1 MSDHIQIRRYEE
13 GDAPAL
19 AAVFFDS
26 VRQGARGDYTA
37 EQVEAWLPKPV
48 DPHFFTSRASD
59 GRTLL
64 VATDDRDVIA
74 YGDLEPDWHI
84 DHLYCTSRWIGRGV
98 GSRLYAELEA
108 DAHTRCLTRL
118 TIEASEPAR
127 RLFER
132 RGFHVDRRND
142 LIRNGVALHNY
153 TMIKDL

>member
-1 MSDHIQIRRYEE
+1 MPDDVQIRRYRE

-26 VRQGARGDYTA
+26 VRNGARSDYTA
-37 EQVEAWLPKPV
+37 EQVDAWLPRPV
-48 DPHFFTSRASD
+48 DPALFTRRASD

-64 VATDDRDVIA
+64 VATDSSSVIA
-74 YGDLEPDWHI
+74 YGDLEPDGHI

-108 DAHTRCLTRL
+108 DAHTRCLTHL
-118 TIEASEPAR
+118 TVEASEPAR

-132 RGFHVDRRND
+132 HGFHVIRRNE
-142 LIRNGVALHNY
+142 LVRNGVALHNY
-153 TMIKDL
+153 TMAKEL